1 MITCDRES
9 YPERRC
15 HRLRR
20 DYRVKPG
27 RTTSPGGA
35 VIGPAKSRSG
45 LRVNMVRAKLMDRFG
60 GFDPRP
66 ACSERVEGEVSRTDR
81 GVHRE
86 CGQCNTCFFVPRSP
100 GVYIRNP
107 ALVGVWQVNILI
119 PATAPTGSVPITIYQ
134 NSVASNDVAS
144 TAGAT
149 TISIKQPD
157 CELGRS
163 ASARCSSPNAPTRL
177 ALEVHLTLHA

>member
-1 MITCDRES
+1 
-9 YPERRC
+9 
-15 HRLRR
+15 
-20 DYRVKPG
+20 
-27 RTTSPGGA
+27 
-35 VIGPAKSRSG
+35 
-45 LRVNMVRAKLMDRFG
+45 
-60 GFDPRP
+60 
-66 ACSERVEGEVSRTDR
+66 
-81 GVHRE
+81 
-86 CGQCNTCFFVPRSP
+86 
-100 GVYIRNP
+100 VYIRNP